1 MGTPSTAAV
10 RAAAIADETYSRF
23 ARENCPGNAAA
34 VHFAGLSQEDI
45 ARVIDR
51 ETGLPELLA
60 AARLSGFVDA
70 VLEVADTEGMADD
83 TRLPVWP
90 DGNRSGFPEL
100 TVGDLRALG
109 AAIAKA
115 GGRL

>member
-23 ARENCPGNAAA
+23 VRENCPGNPAT

-51 ETGLPELLA
+51 ETGLPELAA
-60 AARLSGFVDA
+60 AARRVISEADKINAMVAEHGLTEPPAITALRVALAA
-70 VLEVADTEGMADD
+70 VEGAQ
-83 TRLPVWP
+83 
-90 DGNRSGFPEL
+90 
-100 TVGDLRALG
+100 
-109 AAIAKA
+109 
-115 GGRL
+115 

>member
-51 ETGLPELLA
+51 ETGLTELA
-60 AARLSGFVDA
+60 AAVRDVLTGLPDFVA
-70 VLEVADTEGMADD
+70 EE
-83 TRLPVWP
+83 
-90 DGNRSGFPEL
+90 DGGAKDHWGVRPEA
-100 TVGDLRALG
+100 TDLRVGQIRRLRAALLAVEG
-109 AAIAKA
+109 PQ
-115 GGRL
+115 